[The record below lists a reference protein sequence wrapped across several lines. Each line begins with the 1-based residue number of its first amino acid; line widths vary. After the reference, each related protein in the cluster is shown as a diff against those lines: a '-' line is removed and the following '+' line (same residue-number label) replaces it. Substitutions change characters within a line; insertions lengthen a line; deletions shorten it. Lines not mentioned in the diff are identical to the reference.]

1 MSRSVRIFATLFIL
15 LLIGGGMAGG
25 LFAFGYAQFVK
36 PGPLQVPATVVI
48 AKGAGLESI
57 ADQLHRDGI
66 LQYPLVFR
74 LGARLTEADKRLKA
88 GEYVFPR
95 GVTPQGILVLLQSGK
110 TVVRRLTMAE
120 GLTSFE
126 VIKRLNAVEGLSG
139 KADFSPEGSLLP
151 ETYHFS
157 LGDSRQKLADRMSAD
172 MQRAL
177 NLLWMSREA
186 ALPLKSPEEALILAS
201 IVEKETGVASERD
214 RVAGVF
220 INRLRRGMKLQSDPT
235 VVYGISL
242 GKRALGRPL
251 TRTDLKN
258 PTPYNTYTIDALPP
272 DPITNPGR
280 AAIEAVLHPART
292 EELYFVADGSG
303 GHAFAKTLSEHN
315 RNVARW
321 RKIQRQKSKSAK

>member
-1 MSRSVRIFATLFIL
+1 MSRSMRIVAVLFVFL
-15 LLIGGGMAGG
+15 LVGGGMAGG

-36 PGPLQVPATVVI
+36 PGPLQVPATVIV

-95 GVTPQGILVLLQSGK
+95 GVTPQGVLVLLQSGK
-110 TVVRRLTMAE
+110 AVVRRLTMAE

-126 VIKRLNAVEGLSG
+126 IIKRLNATDGLTG
-139 KADFSPEGSLLP
+139 TAAPAVEGSLLP

-157 LGDSRQKLADRMSAD
+157 FGDSRQNIADRMRAD

-177 NLLWMSREA
+177 EVLWIGRDVD
-186 ALPLKSPEEALILAS
+186 LPLKSPNEALVLAS
-201 IVEKETGVASERD
+201 IVERETGVASERA
-214 RVAGVF
+214 RVAAVF

-235 VVYGISL
+235 VVYGITL
-242 GKRALGRPL
+242 GKGALGRPL
-251 TRTDLKN
+251 SRVDLRN
-258 PTPYNTYTIDALPP
+258 PTPYNTYTINALPP
-272 DPITNPGR
+272 GPISNPGR
-280 AAIEAVLHPART
+280 SAIEAVLHPART
-292 EELYFVADGSG
+292 KELYFVADGSG

-321 RKIQRQKSKSAK
+321 RRFQRQKPK